1 MVYEWAV
8 CECAPLM
15 PSLVPLLLGLLQAT
29 DQRPGVPQFQQP
41 HVLLARGLQARLSH
55 LASLLPVHNGT
66 CTAGFSGLSLVRLYT
81 ALPRP
86 SLPGSPASAGQPV
99 GRL

>member
-55 LASLLPVHNGT
+55 LVSLPPVHNGS
-66 CTAGFSGLSLVRLYT
+66 CTAEFPGLSLARLTTSPPKLLT
-81 ALPRP
+81 A
-86 SLPGSPASAGQPV
+86 SPAGAGQPV